1 MMRAIMPPNSLS
13 NVLTVRA
20 TMAGDPEDG
29 AKQLL
34 RSRPPRCRSRSRLN
48 MAESRVASTKSSSNE
63 HEEPEEEEQ
72 GEESKEHV

>member
-34 RSRPPRCRSRSRLN
+34 TIIVVHYQLWNMQYAPP
-48 MAESRVASTKSSSNE
+48 AEFPVSTTKNALT
-63 HEEPEEEEQ
+63 
-72 GEESKEHV
+72 